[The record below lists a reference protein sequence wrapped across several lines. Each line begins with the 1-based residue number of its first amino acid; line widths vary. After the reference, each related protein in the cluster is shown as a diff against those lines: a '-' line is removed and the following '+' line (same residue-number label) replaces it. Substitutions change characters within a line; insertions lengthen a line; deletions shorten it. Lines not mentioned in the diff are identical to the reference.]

1 MLLGVGKAVESV
13 SDSTEPDSRE
23 VGTCVLWRDGGGEA
37 DTREGEA
44 GEARA
49 TTGAGRSLRSVLWR
63 DGGSDGEG
71 SDWITLRR
79 SLFVRIADD
88 WIIGT

>member
-1 MLLGVGKAVESV
+1 MLLGVGEAVVSV
-13 SDSTEPDSRE
+13 SDSTEPVSRDI
-23 VGTCVLWRDGGGEA
+23 GTCVLWP

-44 GEARA
+44 GDARA
-49 TTGAGRSLRSVLWR
+49 TTGTGRSIGRVPWR

-71 SDWITLRR
+71 SAWITLRR

-88 WIIGT
+88 WIMGT

>member
-1 MLLGVGKAVESV
+1 MLLGVGEAVESAR
-13 SDSTEPDSRE
+13 DPTEPDSRE
-23 VGTCVLWRDGGGEA
+23 VGTCVLWREGGGEA

-49 TTGAGRSLRSVLWR
+49 TTGPGRSIGSVLRR

-71 SDWITLRR
+71 SDRITLRR

-88 WIIGT
+88 WIMGT

>member
-1 MLLGVGKAVESV
+1 MLLGVGEAVESV
-13 SDSTEPDSRE
+13 SDSTEPNSRE
-23 VGTCVLWRDGGGEA
+23 VGICVFWRDGGGDA

-44 GEARA
+44 GGARVTREAARSP
-49 TTGAGRSLRSVLWR
+49 GRVPWR
-63 DGGSDGEG
+63 ESGSDGEG

-88 WIIGT
+88 CIIGT